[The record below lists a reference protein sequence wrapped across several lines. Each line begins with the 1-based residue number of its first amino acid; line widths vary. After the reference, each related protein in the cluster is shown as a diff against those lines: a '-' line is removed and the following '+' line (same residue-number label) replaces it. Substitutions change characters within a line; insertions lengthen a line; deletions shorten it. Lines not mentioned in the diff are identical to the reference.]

1 MPLAGSK
8 DADRARAHLRWA
20 ERYSRH
26 DEPHKAA
33 AHFGRALEYDSRS
46 TKSQKFGVGGQDT
59 ELMRHMANAGATA
72 AATGIVVG
80 AAALPYVTDAAY
92 KAGSNVLQ
100 VAKGAA
106 KQVSDYMWPPTYR
119 VHGHD
124 VKGDLK
130 TDQPA
135 MDGYGG
141 KTDQPEMDG
150 HGGKTDQP
158 EMDGHS
164 GKTDQRATDEYGG
177 KTDQRSTDEY
187 GGKTD
192 QRATDEYG
200 GKTDQRAT
208 EEYGGKTD
216 QRATE
221 EYSGKTDQRAT
232 DVYGGKTDQR
242 AMDVYGGK
250 TDQRAMDVYGGK
262 TDQRAMDVYGGKTDY
277 APKISDAR
285 SSRGSY
291 PLLGPAEARPNKSTI
306 GRGIPSGSWP
316 PPDPRGSW

>member
-20 ERYSRH
+20 ERYSRR

-106 KQVSDYMWPPTYR
+106 KQVSDYMWPRKSESYTREVAAGNNTYHNNEPKESSGKSVQR
-119 VHGHD
+119 AYGPNVEE
-124 VKGDLK
+124 
-130 TDQPA
+130 
-135 MDGYGG
+135 GG
-141 KTDQPEMDG
+141 K
-150 HGGKTDQP
+150 
-158 EMDGHS
+158 S
-164 GKTDQRATDEYGG
+164 DQRAYGPKVEEGGKSDQRAYGPKVEDGGKSDQRAYGPKVEDGGKSDQRAYGPSAEEGGKSDRLEMYEYGDKTARLEMDEYGG
-177 KTDQRSTDEY
+177 KTDD
-187 GGKTD
+187 
-192 QRATDEYG
+192 
-200 GKTDQRAT
+200 
-208 EEYGGKTD
+208 
-216 QRATE
+216 
-221 EYSGKTDQRAT
+221 
-232 DVYGGKTDQR
+232 
-242 AMDVYGGK
+242 
-250 TDQRAMDVYGGK
+250 
-262 TDQRAMDVYGGKTDY
+262 

-291 PLLGPAEARPNKSTI
+291 PLLGPAQARPNKPTI
-306 GRGIPSGSWP
+306 GPGIPGGRW
-316 PPDPRGSW
+316 